1 MQRAD
6 PEEASGLAVAW
17 ERIVANLSL
26 HHLIESIAGAVA
38 AAQDKIQRFQI
49 SAVRQYFDDDNR
61 PVSVDVR
68 LPSLAHD
75 AEEGDERLVRVP
87 LLSLVGARLLAV
99 KDLEIS
105 FDIGL
110 GPMEDGPPAPPPSS
124 PPAAADAAAAGL
136 SASGQ
141 AAAAPP
147 AAGQAAAGQA
157 ATDPSAGNDQGTA
170 TQWPAETHKPLSVDF
185 GASRNRDGGPMA
197 RITLRVESQ
206 PSSEGMARLIHH
218 LDKSI

>member
-1 MQRAD
+1 M
-6 PEEASGLAVAW
+6 AS
-17 ERIVANLSL
+17 LSL

-68 LPSLAHD
+68 LPSLSQD

-105 FDIGL
+105 FEIGL
-110 GPMEDGPPAPPPSS
+110 GPMEDATPAAPLAPSS
-124 PPAAADAAAAGL
+124 SAAAA
-136 SASGQ
+136 SATPAGAAAAQSADAS
-141 AAAAPP
+141 AAAAP
-147 AAGQAAAGQA
+147 AAAPDDGDGA
-157 ATDPSAGNDQGTA
+157 AAS
-170 TQWPAETHKPLSVDF
+170 QWPSEAHKPLSVDF

>member
-1 MQRAD
+1 MFSGRASSDVLAGLRFDLPQADRSRCRCLHLRVQRAD

-87 LLSLVGARLLAV
+87 LLSLVGAR
-99 KDLEIS
+99 D
-105 FDIGL
+105 
-110 GPMEDGPPAPPPSS
+110 
-124 PPAAADAAAAGL
+124 
-136 SASGQ
+136 
-141 AAAAPP
+141 
-147 AAGQAAAGQA
+147 
-157 ATDPSAGNDQGTA
+157 
-170 TQWPAETHKPLSVDF
+170 
-185 GASRNRDGGPMA
+185 R
-197 RITLRVESQ
+197 
-206 PSSEGMARLIHH
+206 
-218 LDKSI
+218 KST